1 MCGKIDMEW
10 TRKERAVVQKAYPAG
25 SHIPVALWPSTS
37 GRSVQVIVHGQ
48 RVDEG
53 TTKIRWGYAV
63 NRIGYLSL
71 RIRLPKEQVDMCAYV
86 ALKINQAIW
95 GKNIKNYYQISAKNS
110 G

>member
-10 TRKERAVVQKAYPAG
+10 TRTERAVVQKVYPAG
-25 SHIPVALWPSTS
+25 SHIPVALWLS
-37 GRSVQVIVHGQ
+37 GRSVQVL
-48 RVDEG
+48 VDEG

-63 NRIGYLSL
+63 NRIGDLSL

>member
-10 TRKERAVVQKAYPAG
+10 TRTERAVVQKVYPAG
-25 SHIPVALWPSTS
+25 RHIPVALYPS
-37 GRSVQVIVHGQ
+37 GRSVQVF
-48 RVDEG
+48 VDEG

-63 NRIGYLSL
+63 NRIGDSSL